1 MTDGQLLYVY
11 AVTRP
16 FTAALP
22 VEVRALDGEPPALI
36 EHRGLCAAVSRVPA
50 AQFDAAP
57 LRAHLEDLDWL
68 AGIARNHQAVIAA
81 LATVGCPV
89 PLRLAT
95 VCRDEDGVRRLLD
108 SGRAR
113 FESAIE
119 RLDGRVEWGVK
130 VYADSSA
137 PERAEPAPELT
148 AATGREY
155 LRRRLGQR
163 QTRDRSWQRAG
174 TLSRA
179 LHADLCERAEAG
191 RLHPPQ
197 SGRLSGASGENVL
210 NAAYLVPRDHSDEF
224 VAAVRDRTPQEA
236 GVRVE
241 LTGPWA
247 PYSFVGGA
255 DGSADG
261 GPDSAPDGAP
271 DVGRDVGRDGG
282 PRRGP
287 SEQEES

>member
-1 MTDGQLLYVY
+1 MNDGELLYVY

-22 VEVRALDGEPPALI
+22 DAVRALDGQPPALI

-50 AQFDAAP
+50 EYFDAAP

-68 AGIARNHQAVIAA
+68 SEVARNHQAVIAA
-81 LATVGCPV
+81 LATVSCPV

-108 SGRAR
+108 SGSAR

-130 VYADSSA
+130 VYAEPA
-137 PERAEPAPELT
+137 PPERLAPAPELT
-148 AATGREY
+148 AATGRDY

-163 QTRDRSWQRAG
+163 QNRDQSWQRAG
-174 TLSRA
+174 ALSRA
-179 LHADLCERAEAG
+179 LHAELCERAEAG

-197 SGRLSGASGENVL
+197 SGRLSGAPGENVL
-210 NAAYLVPRDHSDEF
+210 NAAYLVPRERSDEF
-224 VAAVRDRTPQEA
+224 VATVRDRTPQGE

-247 PYSFVGGA
+247 PYSFVGGP
-255 DGSADG
+255 DD
-261 GPDSAPDGAP
+261 GPDQG
-271 DVGRDVGRDGG
+271 
-282 PRRGP
+282 
-287 SEQEES
+287 ES

>member
-1 MTDGQLLYVY
+1 MIDGQLLYVY

-22 VEVRALDGEPPALI
+22 SDVRALDGEPPALI

-50 AQFDAAP
+50 AHFDAAP

-68 AGIARNHQAVIAA
+68 AGVARNHQAVVSA
-81 LATVGCPV
+81 LAAVSCPV

-108 SGRAR
+108 SGSAR

-130 VYADSSA
+130 VYADSTV
-137 PERAEPAPELT
+137 PERVEPAPEVT

-174 TLSRA
+174 ALSRA

-224 VAAVRDRTPQEA
+224 VAAVRDRTPQGE

-247 PYSFVGGA
+247 PYSFVGGP
-255 DGSADG
+255 DGGADG
-261 GPDSAPDGAP
+261 GPDGGP
-271 DVGRDVGRDGG
+271 DVGQDVGPG
-282 PRRGP
+282 RGR
-287 SEQEES
+287 SEQEGS